1 MKQKLKEL
9 YYTKKIKLNYIKW
22 LDRVSFL
29 VLTLLV
35 AALIRSVDYEII
47 AYTLTLACMLVLNLI
62 WHIKHR
68 EK

>member
-35 AALIRSVDYEII
+35 VALIRSVDYEII
-47 AYTLTLACMLVLNLI
+47 AYTLTLVCMLVLNLI

>member
-1 MKQKLKEL
+1 MKQKLREL

-22 LDRVSFL
+22 LDGVSFL